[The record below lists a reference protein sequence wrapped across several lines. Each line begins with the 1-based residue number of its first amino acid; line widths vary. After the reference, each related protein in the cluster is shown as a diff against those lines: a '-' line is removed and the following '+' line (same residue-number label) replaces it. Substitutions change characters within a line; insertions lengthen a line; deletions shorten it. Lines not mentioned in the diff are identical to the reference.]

1 MCFNVV
7 FFSRRRRLTRCA
19 LGTGVHTC
27 ALPIWARNTRF
38 DTAAADNRH
47 LAAYTLVNARV
58 GVSAPTWSV
67 ELFAENLGRSR
78 GQTNR
83 IFYPFSLNATTQVE
97 DVTPRT
103 LGIELTLQVG
113 CAHLCHTVHNA
124 HTVCL
129 ILLATN

>member
-47 LAAYTLVNARV
+47 LAAYTLFNARV
-58 GVSAPTWSV
+58 GVSAPNWSV

-97 DVTPRT
+97 VVTPRT
-103 LGIELTLQVG
+103 TGLELTFRR
-113 CAHLCHTVHNA
+113 
-124 HTVCL
+124 
-129 ILLATN
+129 